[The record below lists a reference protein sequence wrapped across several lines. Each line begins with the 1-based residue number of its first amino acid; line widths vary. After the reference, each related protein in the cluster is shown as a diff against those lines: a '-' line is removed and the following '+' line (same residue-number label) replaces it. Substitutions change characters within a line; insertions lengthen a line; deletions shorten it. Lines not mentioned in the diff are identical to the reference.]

1 MRKVA
6 KYYIVI
12 IHVEDEENEQS
23 NKLRDS
29 ELIYGKEEMNSYY

>member
-12 IHVEDEENEQS
+12 THVKDEENEQS
-23 NKLRDS
+23 NRLLDS
-29 ELIYGKEEMNSYY
+29 ELICRKVEMNPYS